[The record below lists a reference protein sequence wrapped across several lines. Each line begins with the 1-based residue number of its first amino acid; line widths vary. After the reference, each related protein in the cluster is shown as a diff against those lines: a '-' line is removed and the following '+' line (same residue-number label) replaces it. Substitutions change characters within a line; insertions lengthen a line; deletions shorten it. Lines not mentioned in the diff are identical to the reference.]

1 MFVLL
6 WKRRSHLGLP
16 RLVAFFIFCIFL
28 IFILKKYT
36 KTFDLGYEIVYSIV
50 KNKKSFC
57 IKSYY
62 MV

>member
-36 KTFDLGYEIVYSIV
+36 KTFDLGYEIVYH
-50 KNKKSFC
+50 NKRKA
-57 IKSYY
+57 KG
-62 MV
+62 